1 MRTAYSDALRH
12 FHNRTI
18 GLWRERKQLRN
29 GGVFAIILS
38 DLRKGVKQLKLEE
51 LKGKMDESH
60 YIYDETLA
68 TTLAVALQLGRPLL
82 IEGAAGVGKTEI
94 AKVMA
99 YALNRELVRM
109 QCYEGLDESKALYE
123 WNYQKQLLAI
133 QVNMADADKDAV
145 MRDLFSDEYLLERPL
160 LKSIRAEKPVV
171 LLIDEIDKADEE
183 FEAFLLELL
192 SEMQVSIPEV
202 GTVRAK
208 SIPFVVLTS
217 NRARPLS
224 EALRRRCAY
233 LYISYPDMQK
243 ELAILRAKLPHVD
256 DRLCAQV
263 ALAVQKLR
271 SSEAILKKPSIA
283 ETLDW
288 AAALDALG
296 IRELT
301 PDALRQTAGFVLK
314 NSEDLATAEQ
324 MTGQMTQQDEHAC
337 HCGGCGGH
345 HHG

>member
-1 MRTAYSDALRH
+1 MNLET
-12 FHNRTI
+12 
-18 GLWRERKQLRN
+18 
-29 GGVFAIILS
+29 
-38 DLRKGVKQLKLEE
+38 LK
-51 LKGKMDESH
+51 KKMDEAH
-60 YIYDETLA
+60 YIYDDTLA
-68 TTLAVALQLGRPLL
+68 TVLTVALQLGRPLL

-99 YALNRELVRM
+99 SALDRDLVRL

-123 WNYQKQLLAI
+123 WNYQKQLLSI
-133 QVNMADADKDAV
+133 QVNQNAQDKDALTKS
-145 MRDLFSDEYLLERPL
+145 LFSDEYLLERPL
-160 LKSIRAEKPVV
+160 LQSIRAEKPVV

-192 SEMQVSIPEV
+192 SDMQVSIPEV
-202 GTVRAK
+202 GTIKAN

-233 LYISYPDMQK
+233 LYIQYPDMEK

-263 ALAVQKLR
+263 AMAVKKLR
-271 SSEAILKKPSIA
+271 DNEAILKKPSIA
-283 ETLDW
+283 ESLDW

-301 PDALRQTAGFVLK
+301 PDALRQTAGFLLK
-314 NSEDLATAEQ
+314 NQEDLEALDQENVHSH
-324 MTGQMTQQDEHAC
+324 DC
-337 HCGGCGGH
+337 HCGGHCGGH

>member
-1 MRTAYSDALRH
+1 MTY
-12 FHNRTI
+12 
-18 GLWRERKQLRN
+18 
-29 GGVFAIILS
+29 
-38 DLRKGVKQLKLEE
+38 EE
-51 LKGKMDESH
+51 LKAKMDESH
-60 YIYDETLA
+60 YIYDEALA
-68 TTLAVALQLGRPLL
+68 TVLFVALQLGRPLL
-82 IEGAAGVGKTEI
+82 IEGAAGVGKTEV

-99 YALNRELVRM
+99 AALGRELVRL

-123 WNYQKQLLAI
+123 WNYQKQLLSI
-133 QVNMADADKDAV
+133 QVNMNTQD
-145 MRDLFSDEYLLERPL
+145 RDSLTKSLFSDEYLLERPL
-160 LKSIRAEKPVV
+160 LKSIRSEKPVV

-192 SEMQVSIPEV
+192 SEMQVTIPEI
-202 GTVRAK
+202 GTVKAK

-233 LYISYPDMQK
+233 LYIAYPDMDK

-271 SSEAILKKPSIA
+271 ANDQILKKPSIA

-296 IRELT
+296 IRDLT

-314 NSEDLATAEQ
+314 NNEDLDAMDLDAEPESGH
-324 MTGQMTQQDEHAC
+324 TCT
-337 HCGGCGGH
+337 CGGSCGGH

>member
-1 MRTAYSDALRH
+1 MT
-12 FHNRTI
+12 
-18 GLWRERKQLRN
+18 
-29 GGVFAIILS
+29 
-38 DLRKGVKQLKLEE
+38 LEE
-51 LKGKMDESH
+51 LKDKMDREN
-60 YIYDETLA
+60 YVYNDVLA
-68 TTLAVALQLGRPLL
+68 TVLYVALTLGRPLL
-82 IEGAAGVGKTEI
+82 IEGAAGVGKTEV

-99 YALNRELVRM
+99 AALDRELVRL

-123 WNYQKQLLAI
+123 WNYQKQLLSI
-133 QVNMADADKDAV
+133 QVNMNTQDSDALTKS
-145 MRDLFSDEYLLERPL
+145 LFSDEYLLERPL
-160 LKSIRAEKPVV
+160 LKSIRSEKPVV

-192 SEMQVSIPEV
+192 SEQQVTVPEI
-202 GTVRAK
+202 GTIKAK

-233 LYISYPDMQK
+233 LHIDYPDMEK
-243 ELAILRAKLPHVD
+243 ELAILRKKLSHVD

-296 IRELT
+296 IKELT
-301 PDALRQTAGFVLK
+301 PQVLRQTAGFVLK
-314 NSEDLATAEQ
+314 NNEDLEVLAGEEELTSE
-324 MTGQMTQQDEHAC
+324 T
-337 HCGGCGGH
+337 HCGLCQGH

>member
-1 MRTAYSDALRH
+1 MTY
-12 FHNRTI
+12 
-18 GLWRERKQLRN
+18 
-29 GGVFAIILS
+29 
-38 DLRKGVKQLKLEE
+38 EE
-51 LKGKMDESH
+51 LKAKMDESH
-60 YIYDETLA
+60 YIYDETLV
-68 TTLAVALQLGRPLL
+68 TVLFVALQLGRPLL
-82 IEGAAGVGKTEI
+82 IEGAAGVGKTEV

-99 YALNRELVRM
+99 TALDRELVRL

-123 WNYQKQLLAI
+123 WNYQKQLLSI
-133 QVNMADADKDAV
+133 QVNMNAQD
-145 MRDLFSDEYLLERPL
+145 RDSLTKSLFSDEYLLERPL
-160 LKSIRAEKPVV
+160 LQSIRSEKPVV

-192 SEMQVSIPEV
+192 SEMQVTIPEI
-202 GTVRAK
+202 GTVKAK

-233 LYISYPDMQK
+233 LYIEYPDMNK

-271 SSEAILKKPSIA
+271 SNEMILKKPSIA

-314 NSEDLATAEQ
+314 NNEDLDAMDLDADPEPA
-324 MTGQMTQQDEHAC
+324 HAC
-337 HCGGCGGH
+337 TCGGSCGGH
-345 HHG
+345 HHD

>member
-1 MRTAYSDALRH
+1 M
-12 FHNRTI
+12 
-18 GLWRERKQLRN
+18 
-29 GGVFAIILS
+29 
-38 DLRKGVKQLKLEE
+38 DLEQLKR
-51 LKGKMDESH
+51 KMDEAH
-60 YIYDETLA
+60 YIYDDTLA
-68 TTLAVALQLGRPLL
+68 TVLFVALRLGRPLL

-99 YALNRELVRM
+99 SALDRELVRL

-123 WNYQKQLLAI
+123 WNYQKQLLYI
-133 QVNMADADKDAV
+133 QVNMGS
-145 MRDLFSDEYLLERPL
+145 RDSGELTRSLFGEEYLLERPL
-160 LKSIRAEKPVV
+160 LKSIRSEKPVV

-192 SEMQVSIPEV
+192 SEMQVSIPEI
-202 GTVRAK
+202 GTVRAN
-208 SIPFVVLTS
+208 SVPFVVLTS

-233 LYISYPDMQK
+233 LYIEYPDMEK

-263 ALAVQKLR
+263 AVAVQKLR
-271 SSEAILKKPSIA
+271 SNAAILKKPSIA

-314 NSEDLATAEQ
+314 NSEDMAVLAEAE
-324 MTGQMTQQDEHAC
+324 GESDGC
-337 HCGGCGGH
+337 RCGGSCGGH
-345 HHG
+345 THG

>member
-1 MRTAYSDALRH
+1 MN
-12 FHNRTI
+12 F
-18 GLWRERKQLRN
+18 
-29 GGVFAIILS
+29 
-38 DLRKGVKQLKLEE
+38 EE
-51 LKGKMDESH
+51 LKHKMDEAH
-60 YIYDETLA
+60 YIYDDTLA
-68 TTLAVALQLGRPLL
+68 TVLYVALSLGRPLL
-82 IEGAAGVGKTEI
+82 IEGAAGVGKTEV

-99 YALNRELVRM
+99 YALDRELVRM

-123 WNYQKQLLAI
+123 WNYQKQLLSI
-133 QVNMADADKDAV
+133 QVNMGSQDKDALTKS
-145 MRDLFSDEYLLERPL
+145 LFSDEYLLERPL
-160 LKSIRAEKPVV
+160 LKSIRSEKPVV

-192 SEMQVSIPEV
+192 SEMQVSIPEI
-202 GTVRAK
+202 GTIRAR
-208 SIPFVVLTS
+208 SIPLVVLTS

-233 LYISYPDMQK
+233 LYIEYPDMEK
-243 ELAILRAKLPHVD
+243 ELAILRAKLPHID
-256 DRLCAQV
+256 DRLAFQV

-288 AAALDALG
+288 AAALEALG

-314 NSEDLATAEQ
+314 NSEDIAAL
-324 MTGQMTQQDEHAC
+324 DESVLDQEECTCQHDHA
-337 HCGGCGGH
+337 CGGH
-345 HHG
+345 CHG

>member
-1 MRTAYSDALRH
+1 M
-12 FHNRTI
+12 
-18 GLWRERKQLRN
+18 
-29 GGVFAIILS
+29 
-38 DLRKGVKQLKLEE
+38 DLETFKR
-51 LKGKMDESH
+51 KMDENR
-60 YIYDETLA
+60 YVYDDTLA
-68 TTLAVALQLGRPLL
+68 TVLFVALQLGRPLL

-99 YALNRELVRM
+99 AALDRDLLRL

-123 WNYQKQLLAI
+123 WNYQKQLLSI
-133 QVNMADADKDAV
+133 QVNMGKKDTGELTK
-145 MRDLFSDEYLLERPL
+145 DLFSDEYLLERPL
-160 LKSIRAEKPVV
+160 LKSIRSEREVV

-192 SEMQVSIPEV
+192 SEMQVTIPEF

-208 SIPFVVLTS
+208 SVPFVVLTS

-233 LYISYPDMQK
+233 LYIPYPDLQK
-243 ELAILRAKLPHVD
+243 ELDILRAKLPHID
-256 DRLCAQV
+256 DRLAAQV
-263 ALAVQKLR
+263 ALAVQQLR
-271 SSEAILKKPSIA
+271 SNEAILKKPSIA

-301 PDALRQTAGFVLK
+301 PDALLQTAGFVLK
-314 NSEDLATAEQ
+314 NNEDIEVLRESGVHT
-324 MTGQMTQQDEHAC
+324 
-337 HCGGCGGH
+337 HCDGHHHHCGGH

>member
-1 MRTAYSDALRH
+1 MNL
-12 FHNRTI
+12 
-18 GLWRERKQLRN
+18 E
-29 GGVFAIILS
+29 
-38 DLRKGVKQLKLEE
+38 QLKQ
-51 LKGKMDESH
+51 KMDESH
-60 YIYDETLA
+60 YVYDDTMA
-68 TTLAVALQLGRPLL
+68 TVLAVALTLGRPLL

-99 YALNRELVRM
+99 SSLDRDLVRL

-133 QVNMADADKDAV
+133 QVNMGSEDKD
-145 MRDLFSDEYLLERPL
+145 RLTRSLFSDEYLLERPL
-160 LKSIRAEKPVV
+160 LKSIRSEREVV

-192 SEMQVSIPEV
+192 SEMQVTIPEV
-202 GTVRAK
+202 GTIQAK

-233 LYISYPDMQK
+233 LYIEYPDMEK

-256 DRLCAQV
+256 DRLAAQV

-271 SSEAILKKPSIA
+271 GNEAILKKPSIA

-288 AAALDALG
+288 ASALDALG

-301 PDALRQTAGFVLK
+301 PETLHTTAGFLLK
-314 NSEDLATAEQ
+314 NKEDMAE
-324 MTGQMTQQDEHAC
+324 MAKMKLCD
-337 HCGGCGGH
+337 CGGH
-345 HHG
+345 AHG

>member
-1 MRTAYSDALRH
+1 M
-12 FHNRTI
+12 
-18 GLWRERKQLRN
+18 
-29 GGVFAIILS
+29 
-38 DLRKGVKQLKLEE
+38 DLELLK
-51 LKGKMDESH
+51 KKMDEAK
-60 YIYDETLA
+60 YVYDETLA
-68 TTLAVALQLGRPLL
+68 TVLYVALQLGRPLL
-82 IEGAAGVGKTEI
+82 IEGAAGVGKTEV

-99 YALNRELVRM
+99 AALDRDLVRL
-109 QCYEGLDESKALYE
+109 QCYEGLDEGKALYE

-133 QVNMADADKDAV
+133 QVNREDADKDALT
-145 MRDLFSDEYLLERPL
+145 RQLFSDEYLLERPL
-160 LKSIRAEKPVV
+160 LQSIRSEKEVV
-171 LLIDEIDKADEE
+171 LLIDEVDKADEE

-192 SEMQVSIPEV
+192 SDMQVSIPEV
-202 GTVRAK
+202 GTVKART
-208 SIPFVVLTS
+208 IPFVVLTS

-233 LYISYPDMQK
+233 LYIEYPDMEK
-243 ELAILRAKLPHVD
+243 ELSILRKKLPHVD

-271 SSEAILKKPSIA
+271 SNDAILKKPSIA

-301 PDALRQTAGFVLK
+301 PDALRRTAGFVLK
-314 NSEDLATAEQ
+314 NNEDIAALDD
-324 MTGQMTQQDEHAC
+324 MDEEGDHHC
-337 HCGGCGGH
+337 NCGGHCGGH

>member
-1 MRTAYSDALRH
+1 M
-12 FHNRTI
+12 NI
-18 GLWRERKQLRN
+18 E
-29 GGVFAIILS
+29 
-38 DLRKGVKQLKLEE
+38 QLKQ
-51 LKGKMDESH
+51 KMDEAH
-60 YIYDETLA
+60 YIYDDTLA
-68 TTLAVALQLGRPLL
+68 TVLAVALELGRPLL

-99 YALNRELVRM
+99 SALDRDLVRL

-123 WNYQKQLLAI
+123 WNYQKQLLSI
-133 QVNMADADKDAV
+133 QVNMNAQD
-145 MRDLFSDEYLLERPL
+145 RDELTRSLFGDEYLLERPL
-160 LKSIRAEKPVV
+160 LKSIRSEKPVV

-192 SEMQVSIPEV
+192 SEMQVTIPEV
-202 GTVRAK
+202 GTVKAK
-208 SIPFVVLTS
+208 TIPFVVLTS
-217 NRARPLS
+217 NRMRPLS

-233 LYISYPDMQK
+233 LYIQYPDLEK

-256 DRLCAQV
+256 DRLAHQV
-263 ALAVQKLR
+263 ALAVQQLR
-271 SSEAILKKPSIA
+271 SNEAILKKPSIA

-301 PDALRQTAGFVLK
+301 PDALRRTAGFILK
-314 NSEDLATAEQ
+314 NNEDLAVLEESHAQ
-324 MTGQMTQQDEHAC
+324 EHC
-337 HCGGCGGH
+337 DHCGGH

>member
-1 MRTAYSDALRH
+1 M
-12 FHNRTI
+12 
-18 GLWRERKQLRN
+18 
-29 GGVFAIILS
+29 
-38 DLRKGVKQLKLEE
+38 DLQTLKA
-51 LKGKMDESH
+51 KMDAAH
-60 YIYDETLA
+60 YIYDEQLA
-68 TTLAVALQLGRPLL
+68 VVLSVALQLGRPLL

-99 YALNRELVRM
+99 AALDRDLLRL

-123 WNYQKQLLAI
+123 WNYQKQLLSI
-133 QVNMADADKDAV
+133 QVNMNSQDKDALT
-145 MRDLFSDEYLLERPL
+145 RSLFSDEYLMERPL
-160 LKSIRAEKPVV
+160 LASIRAEKPVV

-192 SEMQVSIPEV
+192 SDMQVSIPEI
-202 GTVRAK
+202 GTVKAK
-208 SIPFVVLTS
+208 TIPFVVLTS

-233 LYISYPDMQK
+233 LHIDYPDMEK

-263 ALAVQKLR
+263 ALAVHNLR
-271 SSEAILKKPSIA
+271 ESDSILKKPSIA
-283 ETLDW
+283 EALDW

-301 PDALRQTAGFVLK
+301 VDALRNTAGFVLK
-314 NSEDLATAEQ
+314 NNDDIASLNESVLHKH
-324 MTGQMTQQDEHAC
+324 EHKHEC
-337 HCGGCGGH
+337 SCGGH
-345 HHG
+345 CHG

>member
-1 MRTAYSDALRH
+1 MDFEL
-12 FHNRTI
+12 
-18 GLWRERKQLRN
+18 
-29 GGVFAIILS
+29 
-38 DLRKGVKQLKLEE
+38 LK
-51 LKGKMDESH
+51 KKMDEAN
-60 YIYDETLA
+60 YVYDDTLA
-68 TTLAVALQLGRPLL
+68 TVLFVALQLGRPLL

-99 YALNRELVRM
+99 SALDRDLIRL

-133 QVNMADADKDAV
+133 QVNMGTKSNDELTK
-145 MRDLFSDEYLLERPL
+145 DLFSDEYLLERPL
-160 LKSIRAEKPVV
+160 LQSIRSEKPVV

-192 SEMQVSIPEV
+192 SEMQVSIPEI
-202 GTVRAK
+202 GTIRSK
-208 SIPFVVLTS
+208 TIPFVVLTS

-233 LYISYPDMQK
+233 LYIQYPNMEK
-243 ELAILRAKLPHVD
+243 ELAILRAKLPHID

-271 SSEAILKKPSIA
+271 SNEAILKKPSIA

-314 NSEDLATAEQ
+314 NSEDIDVLEQSQLA
-324 MTGQMTQQDEHAC
+324 EH
-337 HCGGCGGH
+337 HCNCGGH
-345 HHG
+345 HHD

>member
-1 MRTAYSDALRH
+1 M
-12 FHNRTI
+12 N
-18 GLWRERKQLRN
+18 
-29 GGVFAIILS
+29 
-38 DLRKGVKQLKLEE
+38 LEE
-51 LKGKMDESH
+51 LKRKMDENR
-60 YIYDETLA
+60 YIYDETMA
-68 TTLAVALQLGRPLL
+68 TILAVSLTLGRPLL

-99 YALNRELVRM
+99 ASLDRDLVRL

-123 WNYQKQLLAI
+123 WNYQKQLLSI
-133 QVNMADADKDAV
+133 QVNMGSQDKDELT
-145 MRDLFSDEYLLERPL
+145 RSLFSDEYLLERPL
-160 LKSIRAEKPVV
+160 LQSIRSEKPVV

-192 SEMQVSIPEV
+192 SEMQVTIPEV
-202 GTVRAK
+202 GTVKAK

-233 LYISYPDMQK
+233 LYIEYPDMEK

-256 DRLCAQV
+256 DRLAAQV

-271 SSEAILKKPSIA
+271 SNEAILKKPSIA

-301 PDALRQTAGFVLK
+301 PDALRTTAGFVLK
-314 NSEDLATAEQ
+314 NNEDVQAMAEMDMNAPHPCSQ
-324 MTGQMTQQDEHAC
+324 EECT
-337 HCGGCGGH
+337 CGGH
-345 HHG
+345 HHHHHHHHHGPSNGDRRHD

>member
-1 MRTAYSDALRH
+1 M
-12 FHNRTI
+12 
-18 GLWRERKQLRN
+18 
-29 GGVFAIILS
+29 
-38 DLRKGVKQLKLEE
+38 DLELLKR
-51 LKGKMDESH
+51 KMDEAN
-60 YIYDETLA
+60 YVYDETLA
-68 TTLAVALQLGRPLL
+68 TVLYVALQLGRPLL
-82 IEGAAGVGKTEI
+82 IEGAAGVGKTEV

-99 YALNRELVRM
+99 SALDRDLVRL
-109 QCYEGLDESKALYE
+109 QCYEGLDEGKALYE

-133 QVNMADADKDAV
+133 QVNKEGSDKDALTKS
-145 MRDLFSDEYLLERPL
+145 LFSDEYLMERPL
-160 LKSIRAEKPVV
+160 LQSIRSEKEVV

-192 SEMQVSIPEV
+192 SDMQVSIPEV
-202 GTVRAK
+202 GTIKART
-208 SIPFVVLTS
+208 IPFVVLTS

-233 LYISYPDMQK
+233 LYIEYPDMEK
-243 ELAILRAKLPHVD
+243 ELSILRKKLPHVD

-296 IRELT
+296 IRELP
-301 PDALRQTAGFVLK
+301 PDALRRTAGFVLK
-314 NSEDLATAEQ
+314 NNEDIAAL
-324 MTGQMTQQDEHAC
+324 DEMDEEDDHHC
-337 HCGGCGGH
+337 HCGGHCGGH

>member
-1 MRTAYSDALRH
+1 M
-12 FHNRTI
+12 N
-18 GLWRERKQLRN
+18 
-29 GGVFAIILS
+29 
-38 DLRKGVKQLKLEE
+38 LEE
-51 LKGKMDESH
+51 LKKKMDEEH
-60 YIYDETLA
+60 YIYDDTLA
-68 TTLAVALQLGRPLL
+68 TVLYVALQLGRPLL
-82 IEGAAGVGKTEI
+82 IEGAAGVGKTEV

-99 YALNRELVRM
+99 AALDRELVRL

-123 WNYQKQLLAI
+123 WNYQKQLLSI
-133 QVNMADADKDAV
+133 QVNMNAQDREALT
-145 MRDLFSDEYLLERPL
+145 RSLFSDEYLLERPL
-160 LKSIRAEKPVV
+160 LQSIRSEKPVV

-192 SEMQVSIPEV
+192 SEMQVTIPEI
-202 GTVRAK
+202 GTVKAK

-233 LYISYPDMQK
+233 LYIEYPDMNK

-271 SSEAILKKPSIA
+271 SNEMILKKPSIA
-283 ETLDW
+283 ESLDW

-314 NSEDLATAEQ
+314 NNEDLLTLGEQ
-324 MTGQMTQQDEHAC
+324 GQEQA
-337 HCGGCGGH
+337 HCGSCQGH
-345 HHG
+345 SHG

>member
-1 MRTAYSDALRH
+1 MTY
-12 FHNRTI
+12 
-18 GLWRERKQLRN
+18 
-29 GGVFAIILS
+29 
-38 DLRKGVKQLKLEE
+38 EE
-51 LKGKMDESH
+51 LKAKMDESH
-60 YIYDETLA
+60 YIYDEALA
-68 TTLAVALQLGRPLL
+68 TVLFVALQLGRPLL
-82 IEGAAGVGKTEI
+82 IEGAAGVGKTEV

-99 YALNRELVRM
+99 AALDRELVRL

-123 WNYQKQLLAI
+123 WNYQKQLLSI
-133 QVNMADADKDAV
+133 QVNMNTQD
-145 MRDLFSDEYLLERPL
+145 RDSLTKSLFSDEYLLERPL
-160 LKSIRAEKPVV
+160 LQSIRSEKPVV

-192 SEMQVSIPEV
+192 SEMQVTIPEI
-202 GTVRAK
+202 GTVKAK

-233 LYISYPDMQK
+233 LYIEYPDMNK

-271 SSEAILKKPSIA
+271 SNEMILKKPSIA

-314 NSEDLATAEQ
+314 NNEDLAAMDLEADPEPGHTC
-324 MTGQMTQQDEHAC
+324 T
-337 HCGGCGGH
+337 CGGSCGGH
-345 HHG
+345 HHD

>member
-1 MRTAYSDALRH
+1 MNL
-12 FHNRTI
+12 NK
-18 GLWRERKQLRN
+18 LKQ
-29 GGVFAIILS
+29 
-38 DLRKGVKQLKLEE
+38 
-51 LKGKMDESH
+51 KMDEAH

-68 TTLAVALQLGRPLL
+68 TVLAVALQLGRPLL

-99 YALNRELVRM
+99 SALDRDLVRL

-123 WNYQKQLLAI
+123 WNYQKQLLSI
-133 QVNMADADKDAV
+133 QVNQNTQDKDALTKS
-145 MRDLFSDEYLLERPL
+145 LFSDEYLLERPL
-160 LKSIRAEKPVV
+160 LQSIRSEKPVV

-192 SEMQVSIPEV
+192 SDMQVSIPEV
-202 GTVRAK
+202 GTIKAK
-208 SIPFVVLTS
+208 TIPFVVLTS

-233 LYISYPDMQK
+233 LYIHYPDMEK

-271 SSEAILKKPSIA
+271 DTEAILKKPSIA

-301 PDALRQTAGFVLK
+301 PDALRQTAGFLLK
-314 NSEDLATAEQ
+314 NQEDLEILEQ
-324 MTGQMTQQDEHAC
+324 EDSNTHTHNCA
-337 HCGGCGGH
+337 CGGHCGGH

>member
-1 MRTAYSDALRH
+1 MNL
-12 FHNRTI
+12 
-18 GLWRERKQLRN
+18 E
-29 GGVFAIILS
+29 
-38 DLRKGVKQLKLEE
+38 QLKQ
-51 LKGKMDESH
+51 KMDESH
-60 YIYDETLA
+60 YVYDDTMA
-68 TTLAVALQLGRPLL
+68 TVLAVALTLGRPLL

-99 YALNRELVRM
+99 SSLDRDLVRL

-133 QVNMADADKDAV
+133 QVNMGSEDKDQLT
-145 MRDLFSDEYLLERPL
+145 RSLFSDEYLLERPL
-160 LKSIRAEKPVV
+160 LKSIRSEREVV

-202 GTVRAK
+202 GTIQAK

-233 LYISYPDMQK
+233 LYIEYPDMEK

-256 DRLCAQV
+256 DRLAAQV

-271 SSEAILKKPSIA
+271 SNEAILKKPSIA

-288 AAALDALG
+288 ASALDALG

-301 PDALRQTAGFVLK
+301 PETLHTTAGFLLK
-314 NSEDLATAEQ
+314 NKEDMAE
-324 MTGQMTQQDEHAC
+324 MSKMKLCD
-337 HCGGCGGH
+337 CGGH
-345 HHG
+345 THG

>member
-1 MRTAYSDALRH
+1 MT
-12 FHNRTI
+12 F
-18 GLWRERKQLRN
+18 
-29 GGVFAIILS
+29 
-38 DLRKGVKQLKLEE
+38 EE
-51 LKGKMDESH
+51 LNQKMDKPH

-68 TTLAVALQLGRPLL
+68 TVLYVALQLGRPLL

-99 YALNRELVRM
+99 AALDRDLVRL

-123 WNYQKQLLAI
+123 WNYQKQLLSI
-133 QVNMADADKDAV
+133 QVNMNDQDKDALT
-145 MRDLFSDEYLLERPL
+145 RSLFSDEYLLERPL
-160 LKSIRAEKPVV
+160 LQSIRSEKPVV

-192 SEMQVSIPEV
+192 SDMQVSIPEV
-202 GTVRAK
+202 GTIKAK
-208 SIPFVVLTS
+208 TVPFVVLTS

-233 LYISYPDMQK
+233 LYIEYPDMEK

-271 SSEAILKKPSIA
+271 ANDVILKKPSIA

-296 IRELT
+296 VRELT

-314 NSEDLATAEQ
+314 NNEDIEAMDLDGEEGECA
-324 MTGQMTQQDEHAC
+324 
-337 HCGGCGGH
+337 CGGSCGHHHHHGGH